1 MSFKDNAPSLRALGF
16 SVFPTHAPG
25 MPATKAM
32 IDPNTSEV
40 DPATI
45 GKCPLVKWK
54 PCQTT
59 RTDDETFSKWL
70 RKFPAA
76 NIAICAGPVSGL
88 LILDV
93 DGVQAAMALQKLEDT
108 FEPLPDTWR
117 VSTSRGCHIYFRYDG
132 DDLRNTNGE
141 LGPGIESKT
150 KGTTCHAVGSTHRSG
165 HVYEWVGTL
174 SPADLP
180 LAAAPE
186 WLLNLLRKK
195 PQPVAAKPPKR
206 LQSSPDTMGRR
217 EKAYRASAWDSMI
230 AELATAP
237 EGKRNTTLF
246 KVAANARKWIN
257 AGQMES
263 AEVEGALRM
272 HAASIGMNA
281 LEIEATIKSA
291 TTAAGSETPNLPEW
305 WGKPSERPRTR
316 HALAPP
322 PQDMPPHDPE
332 TGEIYANGHA
342 NGHTPA
348 AVLALPAPDADA
360 DSEQIIQVNPT
371 WENVDDRFQPKWN
384 AVLGYCCAQAM
395 TDLGNARRLAAWF
408 GDRIKYSY
416 GTGWMHYDGMRWRP
430 DMLAV
435 RRLAQSV
442 AVRISWEASHAEGL
456 DSQRAVERHA
466 QGTQNT
472 GKIEAMM
479 KSAEA
484 LSSVQFDATEMDADH
499 YLLNTLSGVV
509 DLRTGEVH
517 PHGPQWLVSKCSPFH
532 VGREGDKPEKFIKFL
547 LDVCCGDD
555 ALAHFIQIMCG
566 YALTGDVRH
575 QCIFFF
581 YGEGQNGKSQLLN
594 VLRHILG
601 DYATTDSPDIMLEG
615 MPRGNPE
622 FRMIRFKG
630 ARMFYTAELEQNATL
645 SMGTIKRITG
655 SDKMVGRHLNQGHVE
670 FDPTHKVFFMSN
682 TKPNILDQTHGT
694 WRRIKLIPF
703 NARFEGKADTKDIY
717 KILLDEEGPQI
728 LRWMIEGAMMQAGMS
743 ELPIPPAVLDATAEY
758 KEDEDVLAEF
768 VSDNLVPDPEGYLI
782 TSVVYDALIRWA
794 RHRHD
799 RRIEK
804 WSRQHFGKKM
814 EEKGVKRV
822 KVRGDRVF
830 KGFAFRP
837 ESETPWRGYGGGVA
851 KPGFGFA
858 GPEYERDYS
867 P

>member
-93 DGVQAAMALQKLEDT
+93 DGVGAAMALQKLEDT

-305 WGKPSERPRTR
+305 WGKVDAKSKPYTNGHHAPSIPASAGTSITI
-316 HALAPP
+316 APTP
-322 PQDMPPHDPE
+322 FDPE
-332 TGEIYANGHA
+332 TGEILEPPASVPIIETFDYDNDQQ
-342 NGHTPA
+342 TPDMRRTTA
-348 AVLALPAPDADA
+348 
-360 DSEQIIQVNPT
+360 
-371 WENVDDRFQPKWN
+371 
-384 AVLGYCCAQAM
+384 YCATRQM
-395 TDLGNARRLAAWF
+395 TDLGNAQRMLAWF
-408 GDRIKYSY
+408 GDRIMHSA
-416 GTGWMHYDGMRWRP
+416 GTEWMVWDGMRWKR
-430 DMLAV
+430 DNSAV
-435 RRLAQSV
+435 MRMAHLTAHRMN
-442 AVRISWEASHAEGL
+442 WEIEHAGGL
-456 DSQRAVERHA
+456 DEQRAMLKHQISSSSSDKLASMVRVA
-466 QGTQNT
+466 
-472 GKIEAMM
+472 
-479 KSAEA
+479 SAIRT
-484 LSSVQFDATEMDADH
+484 FDPARLDTNLWE
-499 YLLNTLSGVV
+499 LNTASGIV
-509 DLRTGEVH
+509 DLRTGNIREHDPRALHTKLCPYDVA
-517 PHGPQWLVSKCSPFH
+517 P
-532 VGREGDKPEKFIKFL
+532 EGDMPEKFIQFL
-547 LDVCCGDD
+547 SDVSCGDD
-555 ALAHFIQIMCG
+555 ELMEFHQRHLG
-566 YALTGDVRH
+566 YALTGSTH
-575 QCIFFF
+575 QQCLFF
-581 YGEGQNGKSQLLN
+581 YYGVGRNGKTTLTEIMQA
-594 VLRHILG
+594 VMG
-601 DYATTDSPDIMLEG
+601 DYAVTDTSDLILDT
-615 MPRGNPE
+615 RALGNIE
-622 FRMIRFKG
+622 TRMIRLHG
-630 ARMFYTAELEQNATL
+630 ARALFLQELKENSTL
-645 SMGTIKRITG
+645 DVGVVKRITG
-655 SDKMVGRHLNQGHVE
+655 TDLMIGRHLYEAHVQWR
-670 FDPTHKVFFMSN
+670 PTHKVFLASN
-682 TKPNILDQTHGT
+682 HQPNVNDQTDGT
-694 WRRIKLIPF
+694 WRRIRLIPF
-703 NARFEGKADTKDIY
+703 EARFEGSKEVLNLRDK
-717 KILLDEEGPQI
+717 LLAEEGPQI
-728 LRWMIEGAMMQAGMS
+728 LRWLIDGAVRGANGAP
-743 ELPIPPAVLDATAEY
+743 LPTPGRVVDATAMY
-758 KEDEDVLAEF
+758 REDEDILAEF
-768 VSDNLVPDPEGYLI
+768 VNETFDLHDDYAEKTTEI
-782 TSVVYDALIRWA
+782 YDAFIKWCA
-794 RHRHD
+794 Y
-799 RRIEK
+799 RRESRMSK
-804 WSRQHFGKKM
+804 WTSMHFGKKM
-814 EEKGVKRV
+814 SE
-822 KVRGDRVF
+822 RGFRRMRSSNARKLRGLQF
-830 KGFAFRP
+830 KPISA
-837 ESETPWRGYGGGVA
+837 TPWRQQAAQQGSW
-851 KPGFGFA
+851 
-858 GPEYERDYS
+858 ERDYS
-867 P
+867 S

>member
-25 MPATKAM
+25 MPHTKAM
-32 IDPNTSEV
+32 IDPKTSEV
-40 DPATI
+40 DPTTI

-59 RTDDETFSKWL
+59 RVDDATFQNWL

-93 DGVQAAMALQKLEDT
+93 DGVSAAMALQKLEDT

-141 LGPGIESKT
+141 LGAGIESKT
-150 KGTTCHAVGSTHRSG
+150 KGTTCHAVGSVHRSG

-180 LAAAPE
+180 LASAPE
-186 WLLNLLRKK
+186 WLLNLLRKQPK
-195 PQPVAAKPPKR
+195 PAAVQKRVAMPA
-206 LQSSPDTMGRR
+206 SDSIGRR
-217 EKAYRASAWDSMI
+217 EKAYRQSAWDNMI

-237 EGKRNTTLF
+237 EGKRNATLF

-257 AGQMES
+257 AGHMGS

-272 HAASIGMNA
+272 HAASLGLNA

-291 TTAAGSETPNLPEW
+291 INAVGSEAQEMPDW
-305 WGKPSERPRTR
+305 WGKPDSARPRTK
-316 HALAPP
+316 HALAPRQPEP
-322 PQDMPPHDPE
+322 PSHDPD

-342 NGHTPA
+342 NGHAP
-348 AVLALPAPDADA
+348 LALPSPDS
-360 DSEQIIQVNPT
+360 DSEQLIQITPT
-371 WENVDDRFQPKWN
+371 WENEDDKFSPKWN
-384 AVLGYCCAQAM
+384 AVLGYCCAQAL

-435 RRLAQSV
+435 RRLCHSV
-442 AVRISWEASHAEGL
+442 STRIGWETQHAVGV
-456 DSQRAVERHA
+456 DGQRTVEKHA
-466 QGTQNT
+466 QATQNS
-472 GKIEAMM
+472 GKIESMM

-484 LSSVQFDATEMDADH
+484 LSSVQFEATDMDADH

-517 PHGPQWLVSKCSPFH
+517 PHGPQWLVSKCAPFH
-532 VGREGDKPEKFIKFL
+532 VGRDGDRPEKFIKFL

-594 VLRHILG
+594 ILRHILG

-630 ARMFYTAELEQNATL
+630 ARMFYTAELEQNSTL

-717 KILLDEEGPQI
+717 KILLEEEGSQI
-728 LRWMIEGAMMQAGMS
+728 LRWMIEGAMMQANMS
-743 ELPIPPAVLDATAEY
+743 ELPIPTAVIDATAEY

-768 VSDNLVPDPEGYLI
+768 VSDNLVPDPEAHI
-782 TSVVYDALIRWA
+782 TTSDAYDALIRWA
-794 RHRHD
+794 RYRHD
-799 RRIEK
+799 RRIER

-814 EEKGVKRV
+814 EEKGVR
-822 KVRGDRVF
+822 RTTRNGYRIF
-830 KGFAFRP
+830 KGLTFRP
-837 ESETPWRGYGGGVA
+837 VSDTPWRNHGGSVRTPGPGSGYQGDWER
-851 KPGFGFA
+851 
-858 GPEYERDYS
+858 EYT
-867 P
+867 